1 MNSFKTLLLA
11 VPFLPLSGRQVA
23 AAPIPAPAEP
33 QPGMLE
39 FHAEAGAL
47 EGALYLDGELVGY
60 LPGIR
65 RL

>member
-1 MNSFKTLLLA
+1 MNSFKPLLA
-11 VPFLPLSGRQVA
+11 ALAQRLAAPTPVA
-23 AAPIPAPAEP
+23 AEL
-33 QPGMLE
+33 QPGVLE
-39 FHAEAGAL
+39 FYADANAL